1 MNCIG
6 WKLQQAFRGIRGA
19 DACSIKSLMDVTQHV
34 AQLAFAVHSSTMN
47 TYAGNGLAAKG
58 RPTMTSR

>member
-1 MNCIG
+1 VNCIG
-6 WKLQQAFRGIRGA
+6 WKLQQAFHGIRGA
-19 DACSIKSLMDVTQHV
+19 DACSIKSLMDVTLHV
-34 AQLAFAVHSSTMN
+34 AKLAFAVHSSTMN